1 MSHQR
6 PRSRPSAASRL
17 TNREV
22 GRGTGFPHATAAIL
36 GFLLLAT
43 VFLGAC
49 NQEGREEPT
58 PEPVPTNTAAPLPA
72 TAAPTALPPAATFT
86 ATAAATETASP
97 QSAPTAEA
105 TATLT
110 ATVTAAT
117 AVAPSASLAVVTVL
131 GDMNVRRG
139 PGTDQERIGGATAGQ
154 EFAITGKNQEG
165 DWWQIDFD
173 GQTGWIY
180 APYVTA
186 ANEEN
191 VPLVGSSLT
200 QTPAPAADTPTPE
213 EPAVIVIGEM
223 NIRNGAGTEY
233 DIIGSATAGREFA
246 ITGKNQE
253 GDWWQI
259 DFEGKTGW
267 IYAPFVVASGTENVP
282 VVAAA
287 PTPTADSIPPTATT
301 EPEAAAPL
309 ATANGLINVRSG
321 PGTVY
326 LVLGEALT
334 GQQFAILG
342 KSQDEEW
349 WQIDFEGQTGW
360 IYAPIVTVT
369 NAENVQ
375 VATVIPAPPPAENT
389 SPPITPAEPGTA
401 GPELRVIGLINVRSG
416 PGTNYAVIGR
426 ATPGEY
432 FAVSGINLEEDWW
445 QIDYDGQTG
454 WVFAQFVTATDGENV
469 PVVTDIPTPPPAEE

>member
-1 MSHQR
+1 MSHLR
-6 PRSRPSAASRL
+6 PRSRPPAASRL
-17 TNREV
+17 TNEAV
-22 GRGTGFPHATAAIL
+22 GRWACFHRKTAAIL
-36 GFLLLAT
+36 GVLVLAMT
-43 VFLGAC
+43 IFGAC
-49 NQEGREEPT
+49 NREGREEST
-58 PEPVPTNTAAPLPA
+58 PGPVPTNTTAPLPA

-86 ATAAATETASP
+86 ATAGATETASP
-97 QSAPTAEA
+97 TSAPTVEA
-105 TATLT
+105 TAALT
-110 ATVTAAT
+110 ATVTVAT
-117 AVAPSASLAVVTVL
+117 AVAPSASIAVVAVL
-131 GDMNVRRG
+131 GDMNVRLG

-180 APYVTA
+180 APYVAA

-200 QTPAPAADTPTPE
+200 QTPAPAAETSIPE

-223 NIRNGAGTEY
+223 NIRIGAGTEY
-233 DIIGSATAGREFA
+233 DIIGSATAGQEFA
-246 ITGKNQE
+246 VTGKNQE
-253 GDWWQI
+253 EDWWQI
-259 DFEGKTGW
+259 DFEGQTGW

-287 PTPTADSIPPTATT
+287 PTQTEDSISPTATT

-309 ATANGLINVRSG
+309 ATVNGLINVRSG

-326 LVLGEALT
+326 SVLGEAPT

-360 IYAPIVTVT
+360 IYAPDVTAT

-375 VATVIPAPPPAENT
+375 VATVIPAPPPTEDT
-389 SPPITPAEPGTA
+389 SPPIAPAEPETA

-416 PGTNYAVIGR
+416 PGTNYAVIGG

-432 FAVSGINLEEDWW
+432 FAVSGINPEEDWW

-454 WVFAQFVTATDGENV
+454 WVFAQFVTATDAENV
-469 PVVTDIPTPPPAEE
+469 PVVTDIPTPPPIEE